1 MMIPFS
7 AIFSVDFFFSLG
19 YVVLSI
25 AGLVLAISYRR
36 SQEGKVSL
44 FLLLT
49 TALVT
54 AYYTMQ
60 WVLSSFVSLYV
71 SNYAAAHPEFQFPS
85 WMNVALTILFT
96 TVNLAFIV
104 TLMLT
109 AWFAVRKARAESIVL
124 TQGPE
129 EMSPE
134 ELTSESAV
142 DIEQSGTSGDTAS
155 PAEPSVPGPEA

>member
-1 MMIPFS
+1 MIPFS

-19 YVVLSI
+19 YVVLSM

-49 TALVT
+49 TALVAT
-54 AYYTMQ
+54 YYTIQ
-60 WVLSSFVSLYV
+60 WLLSSFVSFYV
-71 SNYAAAHPEFQFPS
+71 SNYAASHPDFQLAT
-85 WMNVALTILFT
+85 WVNLALTILFT
-96 TVNLAFIV
+96 ALNYAFVV
-104 TLMLT
+104 TLGLT
-109 AWFAVRKARAESIVL
+109 AWFAVRKTRAESIVL

-129 EMSPE
+129 ETSPE
-134 ELTSESAV
+134 ELTSESALDV
-142 DIEQSGTSGDTAS
+142 EQSGITGDSAA

>member
-1 MMIPFS
+1 MIPFS

-49 TALVT
+49 TALVA

-60 WVLSSFVSLYV
+60 LC
-71 SNYAAAHPEFQFPS
+71 
-85 WMNVALTILFT
+85 
-96 TVNLAFIV
+96 
-104 TLMLT
+104 
-109 AWFAVRKARAESIVL
+109 
-124 TQGPE
+124 
-129 EMSPE
+129 
-134 ELTSESAV
+134 
-142 DIEQSGTSGDTAS
+142 
-155 PAEPSVPGPEA
+155 

>member
-1 MMIPFS
+1 L
-7 AIFSVDFFFSLG
+7 AV
-19 YVVLSI
+19 

-54 AYYTMQ
+54 SYYTLQ
-60 WVLSSFVSLYV
+60 WLFNSFVVFFVNNYMV
-71 SNYAAAHPEFQFPS
+71 SHPDFQVPNWTMVVLNYL
-85 WMNVALTILFT
+85 VLALNFGF
-96 TVNLAFIV
+96 LA
-104 TLMLT
+104 TLGLT
-109 AWFAVRKARAESIVL
+109 AWFAVRKNRAERFVL

-129 EMSPE
+129 DASPE
-134 ELTSESAV
+134 ELTSKSSV
-142 DIEQSGTSGDTAS
+142 DVEQSGTSVDTAS

>member
-1 MMIPFS
+1 MIPFS

-19 YVVLSI
+19 YVVLTI

-49 TALVT
+49 IALVAT
-54 AYYTMQ
+54 YYTIQ
-60 WVLSSFVSLYV
+60 WLLSSFVSFYV
-71 SNYAAAHPEFQFPS
+71 SNYAASHPDFQLAT
-85 WMNVALTILFT
+85 WVNLDLTILFT
-96 TVNLAFIV
+96 ALNYAFIV
-104 TLMLT
+104 TLVLT
-109 AWFAVRKARAESIVL
+109 AWFAVRKTRAESAVL

-129 EMSPE
+129 ETSSE
-134 ELTSESAV
+134 ELTSESALDV
-142 DIEQSGTSGDTAS
+142 EQSGTTGESVA

>member
-1 MMIPFS
+1 MIPFS
-7 AIFSVDFFFSLG
+7 AIFSVDFFFNLG

-25 AGLVLAISYRR
+25 VGLVLAISYRR

-49 TALVT
+49 TALVA

-60 WVLSSFVSLYV
+60 WLLSSFVSFYV
-71 SNYAAAHPEFQFPS
+71 SNYAASHPEFQMPT
-85 WMNVALTILFT
+85 WVNMALAILFT
-96 TVNLAFIV
+96 ALNYAFVV
-104 TLMLT
+104 TLVLT
-109 AWFAVRKARAESIVL
+109 AWFAVRKTRAESIVL

-142 DIEQSGTSGDTAS
+142 DVEQSGTTGDSSA

>member
-1 MMIPFS
+1 MIPFS
-7 AIFSVDFFFSLG
+7 AIFSLDFFFNLG

-49 TALVT
+49 TALLA

-60 WVLSSFVSLYV
+60 WALSSFVSLYV
-71 SNYAAAHPEFQFPS
+71 SNYAAAHADFQMPS
-85 WMNVALTILFT
+85 WVNLDLTILFT
-96 TVNLAFIV
+96 ALNYAFIV
-104 TLMLT
+104 TLVLT
-109 AWFAVRKARAESIVL
+109 TWFAVRKTRAESVVL
-124 TQGPE
+124 VQGSE
-129 EMSPE
+129 ETSPE
-134 ELTSESAV
+134 ELTSESPV
-142 DIEQSGTSGDTAS
+142 DVEQSGATGDSAA